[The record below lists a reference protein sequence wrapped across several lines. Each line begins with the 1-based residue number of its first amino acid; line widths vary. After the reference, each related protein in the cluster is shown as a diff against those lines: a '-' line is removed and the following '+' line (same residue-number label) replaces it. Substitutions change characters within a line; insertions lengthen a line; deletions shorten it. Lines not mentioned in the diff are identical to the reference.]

1 MTASRQVGW
10 TSPGRCIAILAS
22 LTLTLAASRAGA
34 EVDRR
39 SHELV
44 RRECRAVI
52 DTEDVTL
59 FANGTVR
66 LISKHDEERSV
77 QLTELTPDEVEAFL
91 RRVREVD
98 LSEEYPIGVTLQGD
112 WVEQCQLYLD
122 VDPEVEPA
130 RYRFGRYDSLSLGL
144 SRVNRV
150 ADDLLQVVL
159 ERAPTVGLPYG
170 YVPEPGDVLERVDGV
185 LFEVI
190 GLTGDK
196 KGIEL
201 IGVEQPLTIYVL
213 NEAVG
218 QHFKALVKKRKFP

>member
-1 MTASRQVGW
+1 MTIREAPHR
-10 TSPGRCIAILAS
+10 S
-22 LTLTLAASRAGA
+22 LLAAAAIWVTAVLLVVGVASGA
-34 EVDRR
+34 EQDRR

-66 LISKHDEERSV
+66 LISKHQDERTV
-77 QLTELTPDEVEAFL
+77 RLTELTPDEVDAFV
-91 RRVREVD
+91 RRVQEVD
-98 LSEEYPIGVTLQGD
+98 LSEEDSAGVTLQGD
-112 WVEQCQLYLD
+112 WVEQCELYLD
-122 VDPEVEPA
+122 VDPEQDPR
-130 RYRFGRYDSLSLGL
+130 RYRFGRYDSLSLAL
-144 SRVNRV
+144 SRINRV
-150 ADDLLQVVL
+150 ADDLLQVVV
-159 ERAPTVGLPYG
+159 ERAPTVGLPHG
-170 YVPEPGDVLERVDGV
+170 YVPESGDILERVDGV

-213 NEAVG
+213 NEAIG
-218 QHFKALVKKRKFP
+218 QQFKALVKRRKFP

>member
-1 MTASRQVGW
+1 M
-10 TSPGRCIAILAS
+10 S
-22 LTLTLAASRAGA
+22 LRNDTIGLLRAGSAVTLAAVLLTAAAASGSTP
-34 EVDRR
+34 DRR

-66 LISKHDEERSV
+66 LISKHGEERTV
-77 QLTELTPDEVEAFL
+77 RLTELTPDEVQAFL
-91 RRVREVD
+91 RRVRQVD
-98 LSEEYPIGVTLQGD
+98 LSEEDSAKVTLQGD
-112 WVEQCQLYLD
+112 WVEQCELYLD
-122 VDPEVEPA
+122 VDPEQEPT
-130 RYRFGRYDSLSLGL
+130 RYRFGRYDSLSLAL

-150 ADDLLQVVL
+150 ADDLLQVVVD
-159 ERAPTVGLPYG
+159 RAPTVGLPHG
-170 YVPEPGDVLERVDGV
+170 YVPEPGDILERVDGV

-201 IGVEQPLTIYVL
+201 IGVEQPLTLYVL

-218 QHFKALVKKRKFP
+218 QQFKALVKRREFP

>member
-1 MTASRQVGW
+1 MRNGMPAATVSSPAVWIGLVGLVLAIEPISGA
-10 TSPGRCIAILAS
+10 TS
-22 LTLTLAASRAGA
+22 
-34 EVDRR
+34 VDRR

-66 LISKHDEERSV
+66 LISRHDEEKSV
-77 QLTELTPDEVEAFL
+77 QLTELTPDEVQAFL

-98 LSEEYPIGVTLQGD
+98 LSEEDPVGVTMQGD
-112 WVEQCQLYLD
+112 WVEQCELYLD
-122 VDPEVEPA
+122 VVADEEPA
-130 RYRFGRYDSLSLGL
+130 RYRFGRYDSLSLAL

-150 ADDLLQVVL
+150 ADDLLAVVK
-159 ERAPTVGLPYG
+159 ERAPTTGLPYG
-170 YVPEPGDVLERVDGV
+170 YVPKPGDVLERFDGV

-196 KGIEL
+196 KGLEL

-213 NEAVG
+213 NEAIG
-218 QHFKALVKKRKFP
+218 QHFKALVKRREFP

>member
-1 MTASRQVGW
+1 MRSGIDAPRHSLPSISVCFAGLFLMLSPTSGASD
-10 TSPGRCIAILAS
+10 
-22 LTLTLAASRAGA
+22 
-34 EVDRR
+34 VDRR

-66 LISKHDEERSV
+66 LIAKHEEERSV
-77 QLTELTPDEVEAFL
+77 QLTELTPDEVQAFL

-98 LSEEYPIGVTLQGD
+98 LSEEDPVGVNLQGD
-112 WVEQCQLYLD
+112 WVEQCELYLD
-122 VDPEVEPA
+122 VTVGEEPT
-130 RYRFGRYDSLSLGL
+130 RYRFGRYDSLSLAL

-150 ADDLLQVVL
+150 ADDLLEVVK
-159 ERAPTVGLPYG
+159 ERSPTTGLPYG
-170 YVPEPGDVLERVDGV
+170 YVPQPGDVLERVDGV

-218 QHFKALVKKRKFP
+218 QHFKALVKRRQFP

>member
-1 MTASRQVGW
+1 MKIHGGTARCLEVGRRSLL
-10 TSPGRCIAILAS
+10 TGLLLTIAGTAVE
-22 LTLTLAASRAGA
+22 A

-52 DTEDVTL
+52 DSEDVTL

-66 LISKHDEERSV
+66 LISRHDEEKSV
-77 QLTELTPDEVEAFL
+77 QLAELNPDEVQAFL

-98 LSEEYPIGVTLQGD
+98 LSEEVPVGVGLQGD
-112 WVEQCQLYLD
+112 WVESCELYLD
-122 VDPEVEPA
+122 VGEEEPT
-130 RYRFGRYDSLSLGL
+130 RYRFGRYDSLSLAL

-150 ADDLLQVVL
+150 ADDLLEVVKD
-159 ERAPTVGLPYG
+159 RAPTVGLPYG
-170 YVPEPGDVLERVDGV
+170 YVPEPGDILERVDGV
-185 LFEVI
+185 LFQVI

-201 IGVEQPLTIYVL
+201 IGVEQPLTIYIL

-218 QHFKALVKKRKFP
+218 QHFKALVKRRKFP

>member
-1 MTASRQVGW
+1 MKALAQEGW
-10 TSPGRCIAILAS
+10 AQPGRCSAILAS
-22 LTLTLAASRAGA
+22 LILTLAASRAGA

-150 ADDLLQVVL
+150 ADDLLQVVQ

>member
-1 MTASRQVGW
+1 MTIRKAPRGSRLVGAIW
-10 TSPGRCIAILAS
+10 STTILLAVGVTS
-22 LTLTLAASRAGA
+22 GA
-34 EVDRR
+34 EQDRR

-66 LISKHDEERSV
+66 LISKHQDERTV
-77 QLTELTPDEVEAFL
+77 RLTELTPDEVEAFV
-91 RRVREVD
+91 RRVQEVD
-98 LSEEYPIGVTLQGD
+98 LSEEDSAGVTLQGD
-112 WVEQCQLYLD
+112 WVEQCELYLD
-122 VDPEVEPA
+122 VDAEQDPR
-130 RYRFGRYDSLSLGL
+130 RYRFGRYDSLSLAL

-150 ADDLLQVVL
+150 ADDLLQVVV
-159 ERAPTVGLPYG
+159 ERAPTVGLPHG
-170 YVPEPGDVLERVDGV
+170 YVPEPGDILERVDGV

-201 IGVEQPLTIYVL
+201 IGVEQPLTIFVL

-218 QHFKALVKKRKFP
+218 QQFKALVKRRKFP

>member
-1 MTASRQVGW
+1 
-10 TSPGRCIAILAS
+10 
-22 LTLTLAASRAGA
+22 
-34 EVDRR
+34 
-39 SHELV
+39 LV
-44 RRECRAVI
+44 RRECQAVI
-52 DTEDVTL
+52 DVEDVTL

-66 LISKHDEERSV
+66 LIWRHDEEKSI
-77 QLTELTPDEVEAFL
+77 QLTELTPDEVQAFL

-98 LSEEYPIGVTLQGD
+98 LSEEDPVGVTMQGD
-112 WVEQCQLYLD
+112 WVEQCELYLD
-122 VDPEVEPA
+122 VFPDEEPN
-130 RYRFGRYDSLSLGL
+130 RYRFGRYDSLSLAL

-150 ADDLLQVVL
+150 ADDLLEVVQ
-159 ERAPTVGLPYG
+159 ERAPTTGLPYG
-170 YVPEPGDVLERVDGV
+170 YVPKPGDVLERVDGV

-218 QHFKALVKKRKFP
+218 QHFKALVKRREFP

>member
-1 MTASRQVGW
+1 MTIGTWADRAVLPS
-10 TSPGRCIAILAS
+10 IS
-22 LTLTLAASRAGA
+22 LCLTVLLLTVTPSSGA
-34 EVDRR
+34 THVDRR
-39 SHELV
+39 SHELI

-66 LISKHDEERSV
+66 LIAKHEEDRTV
-77 QLTELTPDEVEAFL
+77 QLTELTPDEVQAFL

-98 LSEEYPIGVTLQGD
+98 LSEEDPAGLNLQGD
-112 WVEQCQLYLD
+112 WVEQCELYLD
-122 VDPEVEPA
+122 VSEGEEPT
-130 RYRFGRYDSLSLGL
+130 RYRFGRYDSLSLPL

-150 ADDLLQVVL
+150 ADDLLEVVK
-159 ERAPTVGLPYG
+159 ERAPTTGLPYG
-170 YVPEPGDVLERVDGV
+170 YVPKPGDVLERVDGV

-201 IGVEQPLTIYVL
+201 IGVEQPLTIYIL
-213 NEAVG
+213 NEAIG
-218 QHFKALVKKRKFP
+218 QHFKALVERREFP

>member
-1 MTASRQVGW
+1 MKVHGGTARYLEVAPIGLLAGLFL
-10 TSPGRCIAILAS
+10 TIAG
-22 LTLTLAASRAGA
+22 AAGEA

-52 DTEDVTL
+52 DSEDVTL

-66 LISKHDEERSV
+66 LISRHEEEKSV
-77 QLTELTPDEVEAFL
+77 QLTELTPDEVQAFL

-98 LSEEYPIGVTLQGD
+98 LSEEDPVGVGLQGD
-112 WVEQCQLYLD
+112 WVESCELYLD
-122 VDPEVEPA
+122 VGEGEPT
-130 RYRFGRYDSLSLGL
+130 RYRFGRYDSLSLAL

-150 ADDLLQVVL
+150 ADDLLEVVKD
-159 ERAPTVGLPYG
+159 RAPTVGLPYG

-185 LFEVI
+185 LFQVI

-201 IGVEQPLTIYVL
+201 IGLEQPLTIYIL

-218 QHFKALVKKRKFP
+218 QHFKALVKRRKFP

>member
-1 MTASRQVGW
+1 MRSETESAMPLLLSVSVYLAIVLTVVPTSGSSR
-10 TSPGRCIAILAS
+10 
-22 LTLTLAASRAGA
+22 
-34 EVDRR
+34 VDRR
-39 SHELV
+39 SHELI

-66 LISKHDEERSV
+66 LIAKHEEERSV
-77 QLTELTPDEVEAFL
+77 QLTELTPDEVQAFL

-98 LSEEYPIGVTLQGD
+98 LSEEDPVGVHLQGD
-112 WVEQCQLYLD
+112 WVEQCELYLD
-122 VDPEVEPA
+122 VLVDEEPT
-130 RYRFGRYDSLSLGL
+130 RYRFGRYDSLSLPL
-144 SRVNRV
+144 SQVNRV
-150 ADDLLQVVL
+150 ADDLLEVVQD
-159 ERAPTVGLPYG
+159 RAPTTGLPYG

-201 IGVEQPLTIYVL
+201 IGVEQPLTIYIL

-218 QHFKALVKKRKFP
+218 RHFKALVKRREFP

>member
-1 MTASRQVGW
+1 
-10 TSPGRCIAILAS
+10 LAS
-22 LTLTLAASRAGA
+22 LTLTLAAARAGA

-170 YVPEPGDVLERVDGV
+170 YVPESGDVLERVDGV

>member
-1 MTASRQVGW
+1 MRIGVNAGNALMSGISTCLAGLLLTVATA
-10 TSPGRCIAILAS
+10 T
-22 LTLTLAASRAGA
+22 GA
-34 EVDRR
+34 TQVDRR

-77 QLTELTPDEVEAFL
+77 QLTELTPDEVQAFL
-91 RRVREVD
+91 RRIREVD
-98 LSEEYPIGVTLQGD
+98 LSEEDPVGVTLQGD
-112 WVEQCQLYLD
+112 WVEQCELYLD
-122 VDPEVEPA
+122 VFKDEEPT
-130 RYRFGRYDSLSLGL
+130 RYRFGRYDSLSLPL

-150 ADDLLQVVL
+150 ADDLLETVKD
-159 ERAPTVGLPYG
+159 RAPTTGLPYG
-170 YVPEPGDVLERVDGV
+170 YVPKPGDVLERVDGV

-196 KGIEL
+196 KGLEL

-213 NEAVG
+213 NEAIG
-218 QHFKALVKKRKFP
+218 QQFKALVKRRKFP

>member
-1 MTASRQVGW
+1 MTIRKARHNTLPSVTAIW
-10 TSPGRCIAILAS
+10 ATAALLIAGTKS
-22 LTLTLAASRAGA
+22 GA
-34 EVDRR
+34 EQDRR

-66 LISKHDEERSV
+66 LISQHQDERTV
-77 QLTELTPDEVEAFL
+77 QLTELTPDEVEGFV

-98 LSEEYPIGVTLQGD
+98 LSEEQAASVTLQGD
-112 WVEQCQLYLD
+112 WVEQCELYLD
-122 VDPEVEPA
+122 VDPDLEPR
-130 RYRFGRYDSLSLGL
+130 RYRFGRYDSLSLAL
-144 SRVNRV
+144 SRINRV
-150 ADDLLQVVL
+150 TDDLLQVVV
-159 ERAPTVGLPYG
+159 ERAPTVGLPHG
-170 YVPEPGDVLERVDGV
+170 YVPQPGDILERVDGV

-218 QHFKALVKKRKFP
+218 QQFKALVKRRKFP

>member
-1 MTASRQVGW
+1 MRIGVNAGNALMSGISTCLAGLLLTVATATGGTQ
-10 TSPGRCIAILAS
+10 
-22 LTLTLAASRAGA
+22 
-34 EVDRR
+34 VDRR

-77 QLTELTPDEVEAFL
+77 QLTELTPDEVQAFL
-91 RRVREVD
+91 RRIREVD
-98 LSEEYPIGVTLQGD
+98 LSEEDPVGVTLQGD
-112 WVEQCQLYLD
+112 WVEQCELYLD
-122 VDPEVEPA
+122 VFKDEEPT
-130 RYRFGRYDSLSLGL
+130 RYRFGRYDSLSLPL

-150 ADDLLQVVL
+150 ADDLLETVKD
-159 ERAPTVGLPYG
+159 RAPTTGLPYG
-170 YVPEPGDVLERVDGV
+170 YVPKPGDVLERVDGV

-196 KGIEL
+196 KGLEL

-213 NEAVG
+213 NEAIG
-218 QHFKALVKKRKFP
+218 QQFKALVKRRKFP

>member
-1 MTASRQVGW
+1 MRSETDSARPLLPSVSVYLAVLLAVVPASGSSQ
-10 TSPGRCIAILAS
+10 
-22 LTLTLAASRAGA
+22 
-34 EVDRR
+34 VDRR
-39 SHELV
+39 SHELI
-44 RRECRAVI
+44 RRECRALI

-66 LISKHDEERSV
+66 LIAKHEEERSV
-77 QLTELTPDEVEAFL
+77 RLTELTPDEVQAFL

-98 LSEEYPIGVTLQGD
+98 LSEEDSVGVNLQGD
-112 WVEQCQLYLD
+112 WVEQCELYLD
-122 VDPEVEPA
+122 VSVDEEPT
-130 RYRFGRYDSLSLGL
+130 RYRFGRYDSLSLPL

-150 ADDLLQVVL
+150 ADDLLEVVQD
-159 ERAPTVGLPYG
+159 RAPTTGLPYG

-218 QHFKALVKKRKFP
+218 QHFKALVKRRQFP